1 MALNPVRNPRTVYLG
16 GGAGAGGRG
25 GLVQIDEF
33 ATTGTP
39 IPGMLA
45 EIYNVGG
52 VSKWRAHS
60 TSAGTF
66 AQKAFYLELI
76 YNQQTI
82 DTPYADGD
90 LALVGVMFPGSKVYA
105 LLPSGA
111 NIVAGDPLE
120 SNGDG
125 YLKEGSTAPV
135 ARALETVL
143 ASAGPARIRAEVL

>member
-1 MALNPVRNPRTVYLG
+1 MALNPVRNPLTIYLG

-25 GLVQIDEF
+25 GKTEIDKY

-45 EIYNVGG
+45 ETYNDGG
-52 VSKWRAHS
+52 VTKWRAHS
-60 TSAGTF
+60 SAAGTF

-82 DTPYADGD
+82 DTPYADGS
-90 LALVGVMFPGSKVYA
+90 LALVGIMHPGSTVYA
-105 LLPSGA
+105 LIPSGA
-111 NIVAGDPLE
+111 DIVAGDPLE

-125 YLKEGSTAPV
+125 YLKEGTTAPV
-135 ARALETVL
+135 ARAIETVL

>member
-1 MALNPVRNPRTVYLG
+1 MALNQVRNPRTVYLG

-25 GLVQIDEF
+25 GYTPVDEF

-45 EIYNVGG
+45 ETYNDGG
-52 VSKWRAHS
+52 VTKWRAHS
-60 TSAGTF
+60 TSAGL

-82 DTPYADGD
+82 DTPYAAGE
-90 LALVGVMFPGSKVYA
+90 LALVGVMHPGAKVYA
-105 LLPSGA
+105 LVPSGQDINA
-111 NIVAGDPLE
+111 DDFLE

-125 YLKEGSTAPV
+125 YLKSGTTNPV
-135 ARALETVL
+135 AKALESVGAVTALTRV
-143 ASAGPARIRAEVL
+143 RVEVL